1 MKILIKF
8 YTSGEKKEME
18 LLFSCKTPYLVSILF
33 KNTKFIV
40 KKKERKK
47 NSIFRVKTPF
57 LVSIHQN
64 IFKNTNFV
72 HRRLTIDMAMS
83 IGTFF
88 LVITNIT
95 VSTDNGDSSTV
106 F

>member
-1 MKILIKF
+1 M
-8 YTSGEKKEME
+8 
-18 LLFSCKTPYLVSILF
+18 
-33 KNTKFIV
+33 
-40 KKKERKK
+40 
-47 NSIFRVKTPF
+47 
-57 LVSIHQN
+57 SIHQN